1 MKKTLLLM
9 AMALFTFAGA
19 NAQNEDSPVFTK
31 TLSSVIEDAKFIV
44 ADSHY
49 TTGQDALQ
57 KAIDTAEGSIATLA
71 SNEEAREALKALQAA
86 IDEFVYGNPHADA
99 TEKIQNPS

>member
-1 MKKTLLLM
+1 MKQTLLSL
-9 AMALFTFAGA
+9 LTIFLPLVA

-31 TLSSVIEDAKFIV
+31 TLSSVIEDARFIV

-57 KAIDTAEGSIATLA
+57 KAIDTAEGCIATLA
-71 SNEEAREALKALQAA
+71 TNDDVR
-86 IDEFVYGNPHADA
+86 
-99 TEKIQNPS
+99 